1 MSQYLSPS
9 EPGVSV
15 LPVQEVLIESL
26 NFKLSQCYQ
35 YHQGNLRRNIA
46 YPDQSTVM
54 QCYYVPLI
62 KCLFLYTN
70 CIFLHGV
77 KITTFG
83 KGRRILVRIS
93 NEIADKDAIKKSFA
107 GNPTHHY

>member
-1 MSQYLSPS
+1 MLSVSPGKLAAQYSLPR
-9 EPGVSV
+9 SV
-15 LPVQEVLIESL
+15 HRDAVLLCTPYKMPIL
-26 NFKLSQCYQ
+26 VHKL
-35 YHQGNLRRNIA
+35 H
-46 YPDQSTVM
+46 
-54 QCYYVPLI
+54 
-62 KCLFLYTN
+62 
-70 CIFLHGV
+70 FLHGV